1 MILESSVDQRPSSLR
16 NFWGIQL
23 ELNINPSTRAARGV
37 EPVGD
42 EPDLESNDHADEET
56 GQHAD
61 RDRVRRRLT
70 RAGTRLI

>member
-23 ELNINPSTRAARGV
+23 ELKINPSTRAARGV

-42 EPDLESNDHADEET
+42 EPDLKSNDHADEET

-61 RDRVRRRLT
+61 RDSVRRRK
-70 RAGTRLI
+70 RALGLG

>member
-56 GQHAD
+56 G
-61 RDRVRRRLT
+61 
-70 RAGTRLI
+70 